1 MTDGVRS
8 GRATPF
14 LCMEW
19 RMQKEEILKLINL
32 AAENLGYTVYEAS
45 LYLKGVNTKIT
56 VKIDN
61 PGSPHPVSHGDCERY
76 SNELAALLD
85 EKDILPAYFLEIS
98 SPGINRK
105 IRNREEF
112 ERFKGSPVKI
122 VYEENDKND
131 VIKGILIDVNE
142 QGIEISAEKNKIL
155 IKHCSVIHANLDY

>member
-1 MTDGVRS
+1 MVDGVRS
-8 GRATPF
+8 GGATPF

-19 RMQKEEILKLINL
+19 RMLKDEILKLINL

-61 PGSPHPVSHGDCERY
+61 PGSPHPVSHGDCERF

-85 EKDILPAYFLEIS
+85 ENEILPAYFLEIS

-105 IRNREEF
+105 IRNKEEF
-112 ERFKGSPVKI
+112 FRFKGSPVKV
-122 VYEENDKND
+122 VYEENEKREA
-131 VIKGILIDVNE
+131 VKGILSDVNDE
-142 QGIEISAEKNKIL
+142 VIEISGEKSTIV
-155 IKHCSVIHANLDY
+155 IKHSSVINANLDY